1 METIDISTAFLNGDL
16 EHDVYMQEPEGFE
29 ELGPGWALKLIKAI
43 YGLKQAGRQW
53 HKKLD
58 SALSTLGFSKV
69 QCDNAIWIYKKDNT
83 RIILPVWVDDMTIV
97 AKSKA
102 DTE

>member
-1 METIDISTAFLNGDL
+1 
-16 EHDVYMQEPEGFE
+16 MQEPERFE

-58 SALSTLGFSKV
+58 SALSTLGFCYDRGGFPGDTLDRV
-69 QCDNAIWIYKKDNT
+69 REYGVNAQELVTTSST
-83 RIILPVWVDDMTIV
+83 RLLMT
-97 AKSKA
+97 
-102 DTE
+102 T